1 MTYPRRTREISKY
14 RPTRYFLYTPL
25 AGGSGTAILPGVET
39 FYVDYLMHMPTSE
52 GNRFVFAERIRY
64 GLAFPS
70 GVPDHG
76 STLLR
81 WFSTEKDVDVSGCEN
96 QQ

>member
-1 MTYPRRTREISKY
+1 M
-14 RPTRYFLYTPL
+14 
-25 AGGSGTAILPGVET
+25 LPAVET

-52 GNRFVFAERIRY
+52 GKRSASAERIRY
-64 GLAFPS
+64 GLVFPS
-70 GVPDHG
+70 GAPDHG